1 MDTILNTV
9 KKFIGGLTEEN
20 TDFDSDLINHINLS
34 FSKLNQIGIGP
45 KEGFFLIDGSERW
58 DSFET
63 DTRSMALV
71 RMYVC
76 VNAKITFDPPSSS
89 SALESLKEQV
99 KETEWRLEN
108 AGSVFEWGSTDG

>member
-45 KEGFFLIDGSERW
+45 KEGFFLIDGSETW
-58 DSFET
+58 ESFEI
-63 DTRSMALV
+63 DARNMALV
-71 RMYVC
+71 KMYVC
-76 VNAKITFDPPSSS
+76 SNAKVTFDPPTSS
-89 SALESLKEQV
+89 SALESLKEQI

-108 AGSVFEWGSTDG
+108 AGSLFEWRTGNG